1 VVSTLSENLKVK
13 ETMLGKKVWA
23 VIGANDNPDKFGNII
38 YKRLRS
44 EGYRVYPVNPMYTEV
59 EGDKCYPDLSSLP
72 EKPEVLD
79 MVVSPK
85 RGKAFIE
92 EAARLGIE
100 NIWLQPGTYDQELL
114 TMIRE
119 KGLTAIQACVLVEL
133 G

>member
-1 VVSTLSENLKVK
+1 
-13 ETMLGKKVWA
+13 MLEKKVWA

-38 YKRLRS
+38 YKRLKS
-44 EGYRVYPVNPMYTEV
+44 EGYKVYPVNPMYPEV

-85 RGKAFIE
+85 RGKSFIE

-114 TMIRE
+114 SMIRE
-119 KGLTAIQACVLVEL
+119 KGLTALQACVLVEL

>member
-1 VVSTLSENLKVK
+1 MIDNTDIKK
-13 ETMLGKKVWA
+13 AMLEKKIWA
-23 VIGANDNPDKFGNII
+23 VIGANNDSDKFGNII
-38 YKRLRS
+38 YKRLKS
-44 EGYRVYPVNPMYTEV
+44 EGYKVYPVNPMYDNV

-72 EKPEVLD
+72 TRPEVLD

-92 EAARLGIE
+92 EAARLGIK

-114 TMIRE
+114 ELIRE
-119 KGLTAIQACVLVEL
+119 KGLTGLQACVLVAL

>member
-1 VVSTLSENLKVK
+1 MSENISSK
-13 ETMLGKKVWA
+13 ETMLQKKIWA

-38 YKRLRS
+38 YRKLKD
-44 EGYRVYPVNPMYTEV
+44 EGYEVYPVNPLYSEV
-59 EGDKCYPDLSSLP
+59 EGDKCYPDLRSIP

-92 EAARLGIE
+92 EAAELGIE
-100 NIWLQPGTYDQELL
+100 YIWLQPGTYDQELL
-114 TMIRE
+114 ALI
-119 KGLTAIQACVLVEL
+119 KDKQLTAIQSCVLVAL

>member
-1 VVSTLSENLKVK
+1 MILSENLNVK
-13 ETMLGKKVWA
+13 ETLLGKKVWA

-38 YKRLRS
+38 YKRLKS

-85 RGKAFIE
+85 RGKDFIE
-92 EAARLGIE
+92 EAARLGIQ

-114 TMIRE
+114 ALIAE
-119 KGLTAIQACVLVEL
+119 KKLTSLQSCVLVAL

>member
-1 VVSTLSENLKVK
+1 MVLRENLNVK
-13 ETMLGKKVWA
+13 ETMLGKRVWA
-23 VIGANDNPDKFGNII
+23 VIGANNDPNKFGNII
-38 YKRLRS
+38 YKRLKC
-44 EGYRVYPVNPMYTEV
+44 EDYRVYPVNPMYTEV

-85 RGKAFIE
+85 RGKVFIE

-100 NIWLQPGTYDQELL
+100 NIWLQPGTCDQELL
-114 TMIRE
+114 ALIRE
-119 KGLTAIQACVLVEL
+119 KGLTPLQACVLVEL